1 MPDMVQ
7 GKEHVIQ
14 MTGEQVREEIECL
27 RRMFPIVRL
36 LDEKTLQEMP
46 CYAPWKDEKPCR
58 NCIGREVLRSKG
70 RKSKLEYVGAHIYQ
84 ATARYLEVDGRPCVM
99 EIIQPLET
107 EEKVI
112 AEEGE
117 KLYHDALTGAYNRR
131 YYEDHLRRQYM
142 TAGVAVIDLDDFKLY
157 NDTFGH
163 HAGDV
168 VLETAVATIQRCIR
182 DTDYLV
188 RYGGDELLLILPD
201 IAGDDFTRKLR
212 LINSKIHG
220 AVIPGY
226 QKLHMSASIG
236 GVLSA
241 GMTVEKAV
249 READKL
255 MYQAKMKKN
264 FVVTDHD
271 GEEEEEPA
279 AEQEKPLI
287 MIVDDSEMNRLILSE
302 MLRED
307 YRILEAESGEECL
320 RLLEK
325 NGTEISLIL
334 LDIVMPGMNGLEV
347 LSDMSRQNWLESI
360 PVIMIS
366 SEDSNVIV
374 RRSYELGASDY
385 ISRPFDARVVYQ
397 RVSNTIR
404 LYAKQRRLSALVS
417 QQFYEREK
425 NNRMM
430 INILS
435 QVVELRNG
443 ESGLHVQHIQILTE
457 ILLDRVV
464 QKTDH
469 YHLSRSERSLIAT
482 ASALHDIGKIAI
494 DDAIL
499 NKPGRLTK
507 EEFEIMKTHTMIG
520 ARMLEELVQY
530 KDEPLVQTAYQI
542 CRWHHERY
550 DGKGYPDGLV
560 GEEIPF
566 AAQVVSLADVYD
578 ALTSERVYKKAI
590 PHEEAIQMILRG
602 ECGAFNPMLINCLL
616 DVQDKIQMELNT
628 LTSTPPQED
637 LSGAGC
643 KNEETGNEVKT
654 DDNSG
659 SIRENGRGL

>member
-1 MPDMVQ
+1 MPDTGQ
-7 GKEHVIQ
+7 EKKHDTQ
-14 MTGEQVREEIECL
+14 MTREEIEKEMEDL
-27 RRMFPIVRL
+27 RKMFSLVRL
-36 LDEKTLQEMP
+36 LDMETLKQQP

-58 NCIGREVLRSKG
+58 NCIGREVLKSKG
-70 RKSKLEYVGAHIYQ
+70 KKSKLEYLGADIYQ
-84 ATARYLEVDGRPCVM
+84 ATARYVEVDGKPCVL
-99 EIIQPLET
+99 EAIQKLDVDERAG
-107 EEKVI
+107 
-112 AEEGE
+112 AEDGE
-117 KLYHDALTGAYNRR
+117 KLYHDVLTGAYNRR
-131 YYEDHLRRQYM
+131 FYEDQLRRTYM

-168 VLETAVATIQRCIR
+168 VLETAVSTIQHCIR
-182 DTDYLV
+182 DTDYLI
-188 RYGGDELLLILPD
+188 RYGGDELLLILPE
-201 IAGDDFTRKLR
+201 IAGDDFARKLR
-212 LINSKIHG
+212 LINTKIHS
-220 AVIPGY
+220 AVVPGY
-226 QKLHMSASIG
+226 QKLRLSASIG

-264 FVVTDHD
+264 TVVTDHD
-271 GEEEEEPA
+271 EEAEEA
-279 AEQEKPLI
+279 VEQVPDKPLVLI
-287 MIVDDSEMNRLILSE
+287 ADDSEMNRLILE
-302 MLRED
+302 Q
-307 YRILEAESGEECL
+307 ILNENYQIMEAESGEQCL
-320 RLLEK
+320 ELLDK
-325 NGTEISLIL
+325 YGMSISVVL
-334 LDIVMPGMNGLEV
+334 LDIVMPGMNGMEV
-347 LSDMSRQNWLESI
+347 LSEMSRHGWLEDI

-366 SEDSNVIV
+366 SEDSNIIV

-385 ISRPFDARVVYQ
+385 ISRPFDARIVYQ

-457 ILLDRVV
+457 ILLERVV
-464 QKTDH
+464 QKTEH
-469 YHLSRSERSLIAT
+469 YHLTRSERTLIAT

-499 NKPGRLTK
+499 NKPGKLTK
-507 EEFEIMKTHTMIG
+507 EEFEVMKTHTTVG
-520 ARMLEELVQY
+520 AKMLEGLTQY
-530 KDEPLVQTAYQI
+530 QDEPLVKTAYQI

-550 DGKGYPDGLV
+550 DGRGYPDGLR

-578 ALTSERVYKKAI
+578 ALTSERVYKKAC
-590 PHEEAIQMILRG
+590 PHEKAIQMILNG
-602 ECGAFNPMLINCLL
+602 ECGAFNPMLLNCLL
-616 DVQDKIQMELNT
+616 DVQDKIQIEMNT
-628 LTSTPPQED
+628 QSAGSKEKQEEPVQT
-637 LSGAGC
+637 
-643 KNEETGNEVKT
+643 EE
-654 DDNSG
+654 
-659 SIRENGRGL
+659 